1 MLVGGVGLV
10 LFGVYGLLFPCG
22 VGCTCCYFVACRD
35 LGFVGLMT
43 GWFVVWYCSVRFFWW
58 FVVFGGG
65 LRMRFGA
72 VVVYM
77 FVCECWLIVLRT
89 FVFGYNSV
97 WRFVYGDLIF
107 VVGVGL
113 FGCVYLKLTF

>member
-43 GWFVVWYCSVRFFWW
+43 GWFVVWVLLGAFFLVVCSVWWW
-58 FVVFGGG
+58 FADAFQCCGC
-65 LRMRFGA
+65 LH
-72 VVVYM
+72 
-77 FVCECWLIVLRT
+77 VCM
-89 FVFGYNSV
+89 
-97 WRFVYGDLIF
+97 
-107 VVGVGL
+107 
-113 FGCVYLKLTF
+113 